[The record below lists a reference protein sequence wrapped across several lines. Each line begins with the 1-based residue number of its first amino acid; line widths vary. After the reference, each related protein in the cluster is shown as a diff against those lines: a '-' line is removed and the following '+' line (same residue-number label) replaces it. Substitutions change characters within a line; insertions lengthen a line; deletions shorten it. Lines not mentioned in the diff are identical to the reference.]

1 MYGTGREK
9 LFKDQGF
16 YSQDLHVCSL
26 EINEYFNVLTA
37 SFECLHQIY
46 IYVDAAKCKMGI
58 QHYIALNY
66 TSVIEVH
73 PPFHTKRLMCKDHIR
88 GSFPTCLKELIPGR
102 GRGLLPYLV
111 HHFFSLTRYFCMSK
125 CI

>member
-26 EINEYFNVLTA
+26 EINEYFNVLTTT
-37 SFECLHQIY
+37 FECLHQIY
-46 IYVDAAKCKMGI
+46 MLMQPSAKWVYSI
-58 QHYIALNY
+58 TLLYITL
-66 TSVIEVH
+66 H

-88 GSFPTCLKELIPGR
+88 GSFPTCLKELKLFLEG
-102 GRGLLPYLV
+102 GGGY
-111 HHFFSLTRYFCMSK
+111 SLIWFITFCLK
-125 CI
+125 QGIFAWPNVFKTG